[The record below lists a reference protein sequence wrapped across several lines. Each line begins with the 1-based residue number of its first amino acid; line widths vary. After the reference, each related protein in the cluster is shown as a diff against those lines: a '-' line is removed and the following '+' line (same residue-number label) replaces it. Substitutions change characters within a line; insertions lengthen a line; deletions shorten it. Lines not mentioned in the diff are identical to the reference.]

1 VVETA
6 DPPVAVM
13 PVRDGIEKYASAQAN
28 GAEAPMVAS
37 LVRVTASG
45 LSGAPLARTVSGV
58 VSAWDLPLTDVAKF
72 QVTVL
77 GVLARH
83 PGSGV
88 VRALVV
94 YPVASDVFAG
104 SCTAVMVTGY
114 GFGLAIVTTTSPVTP
129 G

>member
-1 VVETA
+1 MAGDVVETA

-13 PVRDGIEKYASAQAN
+13 PVSDGMEREAFAQAN

-37 LVRVTASG
+37 LVRVTANG
-45 LSGAPLARTVSGV
+45 LFGVPLAPTVSGAV
-58 VSAWDLPLTDVAKF
+58 NVCELPFTDVAKF

-88 VRALVV
+88 LRALVV
-94 YPVASDVFAG
+94 YPVASVVLAG
-104 SCTAVMVTGY
+104 SCTAVMVTG
-114 GFGLAIVTTTSPVTP
+114 
-129 G
+129 

>member
-1 VVETA
+1 MVETA

-45 LSGAPLARTVSGV
+45 LLGAPLGATVSGV
-58 VSAWDLPLTDVAKF
+58 VNAWEFTRADVAKL

-77 GVLARH
+77 GLEASH
-83 PGSGV
+83 PGSDA

-94 YPVASDVFAG
+94 
-104 SCTAVMVTGY
+104 
-114 GFGLAIVTTTSPVTP
+114 
-129 G
+129 